1 MWLQCCSDNIAF
13 SVSYS
18 VSSRLKYSVI
28 TWISSNAPDY
38 LMDHMIS
45 SRLKEYFVVIS
56 DTFTVLKWTWQP
68 LIGYDGGHVTLCYCF
83 VHVNTMSVKVCDG
96 RSLSSAYAGADAALA
111 AAVNWPPRSPASV
124 WRHSARRRNPR
135 RCHSR
140 GSKQKNCAHFEE
152 NMKLCMDKL

>member
-1 MWLQCCSDNIAF
+1 VVVQFVRHHSIARVPDPENPLLYARISINTCAPDVAAVLLFCSDNIAF

-56 DTFTVLKWTWQP
+56 DTFTVLK
-68 LIGYDGGHVTLCYCF
+68 
-83 VHVNTMSVKVCDG
+83 
-96 RSLSSAYAGADAALA
+96 
-111 AAVNWPPRSPASV
+111 
-124 WRHSARRRNPR
+124 
-135 RCHSR
+135 
-140 GSKQKNCAHFEE
+140 
-152 NMKLCMDKL
+152 